1 MSTKPNGNEFEAIA
15 LDALTNVAGGAARS
29 SGSDSEVTAALSS
42 ITSSIKDLAA
52 NKNQG
57 GMDPMMMIMM
67 MMMMG
72 GGGGGGGG
80 YIGAPAVASPPVINV
95 DTGVSGGGGWGGGCG
110 RGKGKKGW

>member
-1 MSTKPNGNEFEAIA
+1 MSKTPANEFESIA
-15 LDALTNVAGGAARS
+15 LDALKNVAGGAARS
-29 SGSDSEVTAALSS
+29 SGGDSEITAMLTS
-42 ITSSIKDLAA
+42 ITSSIKDLASS
-52 NKNQG
+52 KSNQ

-80 YIGAPAVASPPVINV
+80 YVAAPAGVATPPVINV
-95 DTGVSGGGGWGGGCG
+95 DTGVSGGGGCWGG